1 MTDTCLLPHA
11 QPKTPAHGLLIC
23 PGHRRWLTHTL
34 ADIVETTALL
44 PAFLEP
50 GSSVDDGRQVKSK
63 RVDPPAPV
71 RLDVVSLSDRRTV
84 HRHDGDIYPVLA
96 VLESWARLV
105 REERDLTAPTTPST
119 ILSEANLLTVHLDW
133 VAAQPFV
140 DELATELRH
149 IKRSLHAAIGDH
161 APRPV
166 GRCPIVNPDS
176 GQCGGPL
183 YQDRYGRLSVTCR
196 TCGETW
202 GETELRRLGL
212 VIGT

>member
-1 MTDTCLLPHA
+1 MTDTCLLPHKD
-11 QPKTPAHGLLIC
+11 PKTPARGLLIC
-23 PGHRRWLTHTL
+23 PGHRRWLADTL

-63 RVDPPAPV
+63 RVDPPAPI
-71 RLDVVSLSDRRTV
+71 RLDVVSLGDRRTV

-105 REERDLTAPTTPST
+105 REERDLARPTNPAT
-119 ILSEANLLTVHLDW
+119 ILGEANLLVIHLDW
-133 VAAQPFV
+133 IAAQPFV
-140 DELATELRH
+140 DELASELRQV
-149 IKRSLHAAIGDH
+149 KSSLHAAIGDH

-166 GRCPIVNPDS
+166 GTCPVIHPDT
-176 GQCGGPL
+176 GQCAGPL

-196 TCGETW
+196 RCGETW

-212 VIGT
+212 VIGA

>member
-1 MTDTCLLPHA
+1 MTDTCLLPHKD
-11 QPKTPAHGLLIC
+11 PRTPARGLLIC
-23 PGHRRWLTHTL
+23 PGHRRWLADTL

-63 RVDPPAPV
+63 RVDPPAPI
-71 RLDVVSLSDRRTV
+71 RLDVVSLADRRTV

-105 REERDLTAPTTPST
+105 REERDLARPANPAT
-119 ILSEANLLTVHLDW
+119 ILGEANLLVIHLDW
-133 VAAQPFV
+133 IAAQPFV
-140 DELATELRH
+140 DELASELRQV
-149 IKRSLHAAIGDH
+149 KSSLHAAIGDH

-166 GRCPIVNPDS
+166 GTCPVIHPDT
-176 GQCGGPL
+176 GQCAGPL

-196 TCGETW
+196 RCGETW

-212 VIGT
+212 VIGA